1 MTEIRDEM
9 LIKTVA
15 KAAIGLMLAPFFLIA
30 EGVVKLAQWIQAKGQ
45 RVAK

>member
-1 MTEIRDEM
+1 MTKSRDEM

-15 KAAIGLMLAPFFLIA
+15 KAAIRFMLAPFILVT
-30 EGVVKLAQWIQAKGQ
+30 ERVVKLAQWIQAKGQ